1 MGAGRA
7 RAGCRDDQGQGQ
19 AQASSAAM
27 YFLLSTLESTA
38 GCGAVRCGAV
48 RCGGAA
54 VRLCGMRVCDGD
66 VCCDVCCDVRYGL
79 GSWRATRCPG
89 RWQPSM
95 DMGRS
100 AEPWAARSGGCGCA
114 ACDRSSPAS
123 SSSARSA
130 KGRPLQARYTS
141 AVRIVD
147 GASSDKLPQHLEV
160 QTSNPPGPCRHRSPC
175 AYTVEKEP

>member
-1 MGAGRA
+1 MDQPRCASTATTFATSRGRRRRALRPCTFYYLLYTVKSTTAGAGARRA
-7 RAGCRDDQGQGQ
+7 CVAV
-19 AQASSAAM
+19 
-27 YFLLSTLESTA
+27 L
-38 GCGAVRCGAV
+38 CG
-48 RCGGAA
+48 A

-147 GASSDKLPQHLEV
+147 GVLTASGCANVQPLPAPLDL
-160 QTSNPPGPCRHRSPC
+160 RK
-175 AYTVEKEP
+175 EKEP